1 MALDCYHLTDIRHQD
16 LLFQIDEQELV
27 EIDEILIEFK
37 RLTGIYIDPYGTT
50 RIHQEFIELLMSKIN
65 KNLDTVKDKNK
76 SISQLKLLDKLM
88 GVKDGLFIVGD

>member
-1 MALDCYHLTDIRHQD
+1 MALDCYHLADVRHQY

-27 EIDEILIEFK
+27 EIDEILTEFK

-50 RIHQEFIELLMSKIN
+50 RIHQEFIELLVSKIN
-65 KNLDTVKDKNK
+65 KSLDAVRDKNK
-76 SISQLKLLDKLM
+76 NGSRLKLLDKLT